1 MFTADDIHARVH
13 QRPFVPMRIITSGGQ
28 TYDIYHPDLVM
39 VGRRSITVG
48 TASSENPLHYDQTTR
63 IAVLRVTVRRPRP
76 GCLVSVCSAPLARG
90 HSVRTAESTV
100 EVALIDEPEVRRH
113 DRDIVPARQPPPRLF
128 EAQMP

>member
-63 IAVLRVTVRRPRP
+63 IAVLHVTDLEDLPSP
-76 GCLVSVCSAPLARG
+76 MPTSESDNGRG
-90 HSVRTAESTV
+90 
-100 EVALIDEPEVRRH
+100 
-113 DRDIVPARQPPPRLF
+113 
-128 EAQMP
+128 